1 MSKRALTMREIGDI
15 IDYLIF
21 PTLILILV
29 THTSLDFPVTP
40 NMRSHPL

>member
-1 MSKRALTMREIGDI
+1 MLEIGDI

-29 THTSLDFPVTP
+29 TRSSLDFPVTP
-40 NMRSHPL
+40 NLRYHPL